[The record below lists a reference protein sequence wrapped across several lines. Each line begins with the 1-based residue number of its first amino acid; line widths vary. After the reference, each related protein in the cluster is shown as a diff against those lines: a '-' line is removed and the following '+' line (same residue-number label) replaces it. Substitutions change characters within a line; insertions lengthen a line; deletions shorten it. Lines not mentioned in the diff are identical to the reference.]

1 MIIVMSDI
9 FIFVLQ
15 NITLQKCLFIQIS
28 EDDHYIYCG
37 TTSGDILQVSEI
49 AIEYFSVNP
58 LQSGGLP
65 KGFLMFSGGIEK
77 HHWAVMG

>member
-28 EDDHYIYCG
+28 EDDQYIYCG

-58 LQSGGLP
+58 LQSGGYL
-65 KGFLMFSGGIEK
+65 KVFSCFQE
-77 HHWAVMG
+77 A